1 MKKAIIVL
9 AVATAALAVGATQ
22 LLATTKAADFVVGDG
37 TRPCNHTDFD
47 NPNGINQA
55 ITAASSGETIKVCNG
70 SYNAVNVTK
79 SVTLNGTS
87 LLTTSA
93 QCVAQTTNPANDLTK
108 YSVIDGGVTIAPGVD
123 NVKISQFTI
132 KNGSGPQGAGVSMN
146 GSSDGVIVTKDVI
159 QSNVMG
165 VYLNGGTSLK
175 PNKVNGNC
183 IRTNNDDG
191 AANGNGVY
199 SDQGLHSA
207 EITGNTFYNNNHAG
221 DGGGINLPA
230 GTIDSVLIGTNIANG
245 NANFVS
251 VTGST
256 KLLITGNTSTHSF
269 GGAVFLD
276 GNNRK
281 TQITG
286 NTFSGGDD
294 DGIGLGGAPANDQ
307 VLIYG
312 NTISGNAS
320 YGIDTNANG
329 LTDSLISKN
338 TIKSNV
344 AGGIAL
350 LNGGN
355 TGNFVTNNK
364 VTSNGLSNADN
375 CKEEPGAD
383 NTFYSNNVECAP

>member
-1 MKKAIIVL
+1 VTKAIIVL

-22 LLATTKAADFVVGDG
+22 LLATTKAADLIVGDG
-37 TRPCNHTDFD
+37 TRPCNHADFD
-47 NPNGINQA
+47 SPNGINQA
-55 ITAASSGETIKVCNG
+55 IAAPGAGKTIKVCNG
-70 SYNAVNVTK
+70 LYNAVNVTE

-93 QCVAQTTNPANDLTK
+93 QCIAQTTNPANDLTK

-132 KNGSGPQGAGVSMN
+132 KNGSGPQEAGVSMN
-146 GSSDGVIVTKDVI
+146 GSSDGVNVTKNVI

-165 VYLNGGTSLK
+165 VYLNGGTSGNR
-175 PNKVNGNC
+175 NKVNGNC
-183 IRTNNDDG
+183 IRTNNDTG
-191 AANGNGVY
+191 GANGNGVY
-199 SDQGLHSA
+199 SELGLHSA
-207 EITGNTFYNNNHAG
+207 EITGNTFYNNNHGG
-221 DGGGINLPA
+221 DGGGINLPV

-256 KLLITGNTSTHSF
+256 KLRITGNTSTHSL

-276 GNNRK
+276 GDNDK

-286 NTFSGGDD
+286 NTFSSGDD
-294 DGIGLGGAPANDQ
+294 DGIGLGGPPNTQ
-307 VLIYG
+307 VLIQG

-329 LTDSLISKN
+329 LQGSLISKN

-350 LNGGN
+350 LNANN

-364 VTSNGLSNADN
+364 VTANGLSNADN

>member
-1 MKKAIIVL
+1 VKKAILVL

-22 LLATTKAADFVVGDG
+22 LLATTKAADIIVGDG

-55 ITAASSGETIKVCNG
+55 ITAASTGQTIKVCNG

-79 SVTLNGTS
+79 SVTVNGTS

-132 KNGSGPQGAGVSMN
+132 KNGSGPTGAGVSMN
-146 GSSDGVIVTKDVI
+146 GSSDGVIVTKNVI

-165 VYLNGGTSLK
+165 VYLNGGTSGNR
-175 PNKVNGNC
+175 NKVNNNC
-183 IRTNNDDG
+183 IRSNNDNG

-207 EITGNTFYNNNHAG
+207 EITGNTFYNNNHGG

-276 GNNRK
+276 GDNDK

-286 NTFSGGDD
+286 NTFSSGDD
-294 DGIGLGGAPANDQ
+294 DGIGLGDPANTQ

-320 YGIDTNANG
+320 YGIDTNG
-329 LTDSLISKN
+329 DSLTGSLISKN

-350 LNGGN
+350 LNSGN

-375 CKEEPGAD
+375 CKEQPGAD

>member
-1 MKKAIIVL
+1 VKKAIIVL
-9 AVATAALAVGATQ
+9 AVATVALAVGATQ
-22 LLATTKAADFVVGDG
+22 LMATTKAADWVVGDG

-47 NPNGINQA
+47 NANGINQA
-55 ITAASSGETIKVCNG
+55 ITAASPGQTIKVCNG

-79 SVTLNGTS
+79 SVSVNGTS

-93 QCVAQTTNPANDLTK
+93 QCLAPASTPATDLTK

-132 KNGSGPQGAGVSMN
+132 KDSSGPQKAGVSMN
-146 GSSDGVIVTKDVI
+146 ASSDGVNLTKNVI

-165 VYLNGGTSLK
+165 VYLNGGTSGN
-175 PNKVNGNC
+175 PNKVNNNC
-183 IRTNNDDG
+183 IRSNNDNG

-199 SDQGLHSA
+199 SELGLHSA
-207 EITGNTFYNNNHAG
+207 EITGNTFYNNNHGG

-256 KLLITGNTSTHSF
+256 KLRITGNTSTHSL

-276 GNNRK
+276 GSNDK

-286 NTFSGGDD
+286 NTFSSGDD
-294 DGIGLGGAPANDQ
+294 DGIGLGDPVNTQ

-320 YGIDTNANG
+320 YGVDTNTNG
-329 LTDSLISKN
+329 LRGSLISKN

-350 LNGGN
+350 LNAGN

-375 CKEEPGAD
+375 CKEQPGAD
-383 NTFYSNNVECAP
+383 NTFFSNNVECAP